1 MLFWL
6 LQLCRLPK
14 RSLKFA
20 FKVVLMPKMCFL
32 PECNFFKFCTTAE
45 HIREHSKRISVQ
57 LQFFIYLFA
66 RFFCQTVILHFCFP
80 FFSFLLH
87 MLTDCEFVFEFGSEW
102 GNRIR
107 KLNYCGIIDIGIIT
121 LPLLCPNRLNLMSA
135 TWDCFPF
142 LFSISFFSFFQFQ
155 QNFNNS
161 TVPTIFSPSPL
172 CFQQLSL

>member
-32 PECNFFKFCTTAE
+32 PECNFFKFCTAAE

-107 KLNYCGIIDIGIIT
+107 KLNYCSIIDIGIIT